1 MRLRSTLAAGL
12 LALALVAAACGNDE
26 GGGDGGAATGA
37 SGATSATGGVATP
50 TSLTIVTEWPY
61 PDPLW
66 IPFLAAE
73 DQGYYADA
81 GLDVTLQTPPDNST
95 TMKMLATGDAQ
106 VGLSATTD
114 VVFAR
119 GEDLPV
125 VSISNMT
132 QSNNWGLFQ
141 LGDQPID
148 VASLAGKTIGIYNDS
163 WTATMLPLVL
173 ASGGLTMDDVKT
185 VAATASVIPLL
196 LRGKIDVATE
206 VTNLG
211 GVEIS
216 TSGGGAF
223 TQLLGPQAGTPDTPV
238 WVYVANSEWASAN
251 PDLAAAWLDATRR
264 GIEWASQNPEDAVA
278 LFEQAY
284 PEAATDNG
292 YNLEAWNATIPLL
305 TVSGAYPAQTD
316 EVWSSFAQA
325 LADAGQLDAALAPG
339 EYYTNAYEP

>member
-1 MRLRSTLAAGL
+1 MI
-12 LALALVAAACGNDE
+12 ALALVAAACGGDDDGGGNGG
-26 GGGDGGAATGA
+26 GGGDGTTAI
-37 SGATSATGGVATP
+37 
-50 TSLTIVTEWPY
+50 TIVTEWSY

-81 GLDVTLQTPPDNST
+81 GLDVTIQRPPDNST

-125 VSISNMT
+125 VAISNMT

-141 LGDQPID
+141 LGSDPID
-148 VASLAGKTIGIYNDS
+148 VAGLRGKTVGIYNDS
-163 WTATMLPLVL
+163 WTAAMLPLVL
-173 ASGGLTMDDVKT
+173 ASGGLTMDDVET
-185 VAATASVIPLL
+185 VSATGSVIPLL
-196 LRGKIDVATE
+196 LNGKIDVATE

-223 TQLLGPQAGTPDTPV
+223 SVLLAPEAGAPDTPV
-238 WVYVANSEWASAN
+238 WVYVANSAWAAGHA
-251 PDLAAAWLDATRR
+251 DLASAWLDATRK

-278 LFEQAY
+278 LFEETY

-292 YNLEAWNATIPLL
+292 YNLEAWKQTIPLL
-305 TVSGAYPAQTD
+305 TVDGGYPSQTD
-316 EVWSSFAQA
+316 AVWAAFSQA
-325 LADAGQLDAALAPG
+325 LVDAGQLDAALAPS
-339 EYYTNAYEP
+339 EYYTNDYAGR

>member
-1 MRLRSTLAAGL
+1 MRLRSTLVTGL
-12 LALALVAAACGNDE
+12 LALALVAAACGND
-26 GGGDGGAATGA
+26 GGGGGGGT
-37 SGATSATGGVATP
+37 TTGGSGGPSTTGVAP
-50 TSLTIVTEWPY
+50 RTSLTIVTEWPF

-66 IPFLAAE
+66 IPFLAAK

-95 TMKMLATGDAQ
+95 TMKMLAGGDAQ

-119 GEDLPV
+119 GQDLPV

-141 LGDQPID
+141 LGNQPID
-148 VASLAGKTIGIYNDS
+148 VAALAGKTIGIYNDS

-216 TSGGGAF
+216 TSGGGSF

-238 WVYVANSEWASAN
+238 WVYVANSEWASSN
-251 PDLAAAWLDATRR
+251 PDVASAWLDATRR
-264 GIEWASQNPEDAVA
+264 GIEWASQNPDAAVA

-284 PEAATDNG
+284 PEAASDNG
-292 YNLEAWNATIPLL
+292 YNLEAWQATIPLL
-305 TVSGAYPAQTD
+305 SVSGAYPAQTD
-316 EVWSSFAQA
+316 DEWASFTQA
-325 LADAGQLDAALAPG
+325 LVAAGQIDSALAPA
-339 EYYTNAYEP
+339 EYYTNDYAP